1 MQEFQ
6 TADDVLDFAIANE
19 EEAYSFYT
27 ELATSAANPAM
38 RAVFQQFALE
48 EQGHKGK
55 LLAVKRGKQVLVSGG
70 EKVADLSIGD
80 YLVHAAPH
88 PGMTYQEALIVAMQK
103 EKTAFKLYMDIA
115 GAVLDPTLHETFL
128 GLAMEEAKHKLR
140 FELEYDERV
149 LAGN

>member
-27 ELATSAANPAM
+27 ELALSAANPAM
-38 RAVFQQFALE
+38 REIFKQFALE
-48 EQGHKGK
+48 EQGHKAK
-55 LLAVKRGKQVLVSGG
+55 LLVVKRGKEVLGAQR
-70 EKVADLSIGD
+70 KVGDLKIGD
-80 YLVHAAPH
+80 YLVELTPH
-88 PGMTYQEALIVAMQK
+88 PGMSYQEALIVAMKK
-103 EKTAFKLYMDIA
+103 EKAAFKLYIDLSEAVADA
-115 GAVLDPTLHETFL
+115 GLRETFL

-149 LAGN
+149 LREN